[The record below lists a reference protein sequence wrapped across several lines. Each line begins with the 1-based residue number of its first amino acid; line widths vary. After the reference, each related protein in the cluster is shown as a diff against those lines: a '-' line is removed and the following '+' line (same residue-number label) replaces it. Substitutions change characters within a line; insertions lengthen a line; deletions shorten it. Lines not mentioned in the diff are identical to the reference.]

1 MQVSKQLMAIS
12 IFVLMALGC
21 DNGGSRSAAGKACD
35 DFCDGTSEECNTF
48 DSRNCEVACD
58 QLDKLDDDL
67 SRRCEEAIVDL
78 FDCLDNETCEDLD
91 ANFTS
96 PILSLGN
103 FFDQLEGLCQAQ
115 EQDVKD
121 QCAGDFVIIE
131 AIEP

>member
-1 MQVSKQLMAIS
+1 MQVAKQLMAIS

-78 FDCLDNETCEDLD
+78 FDCLDNETCQKL
-91 ANFTS
+91 NTTFT
-96 PILSLGN
+96 
-103 FFDQLEGLCQAQ
+103 
-115 EQDVKD
+115 
-121 QCAGDFVIIE
+121 
-131 AIEP
+131 

>member
-1 MQVSKQLMAIS
+1 MQVAKQLMAIS

-21 DNGGSRSAAGKACD
+21 DNGGSRSAAGKVCD

-78 FDCLDNETCEDLD
+78 FDCLDNETCQKL
-91 ANFTS
+91 NTTFT
-96 PILSLGN
+96 
-103 FFDQLEGLCQAQ
+103 
-115 EQDVKD
+115 
-121 QCAGDFVIIE
+121 
-131 AIEP
+131 